1 MKPHVPLVLVG
12 VPTTLIMRLMDARR
26 EEGCRRQTQIVVKTG
41 ALRDEVRR
49 TSKRRSAR

>member
-1 MKPHVPLVLVG
+1 MKPYVPLVLVG
-12 VPTTLIMRLMDARR
+12 VPTTFITCLMDARR
-26 EEGCRRQTQIVVKTG
+26 EAGCHRQTQTVVKTG